1 MGALESGAE
10 GLYGRSQC
18 HRAGTH
24 FALLHSFT
32 LCVALHSVA
41 LFNFYFLLCTFP
53 FLLFTLHFSLF
64 TLHFALFTIHFALCT
79 YHFSLCTLTFHFDFS
94 LCTLHFDFALLQ
106 FALFSAFTEHLLCT
120 SCPQPPYQL
129 PIPHRL
135 QLQPYLKPTVVAC
148 ASFCASLAVR
158 TVQ

>member
-53 FLLFTLHFSLF
+53 FLLCTLHFSPF
-64 TLHFALFTIHFALCT
+64 TLHFAHITFHFAL
-79 YHFSLCTLTFHFDFS
+79 FTLTFHFDFS
-94 LCTLHFDFALLQ
+94 LFTLHFDFALLQ